1 MILYRIHLSN
11 NLFYRMG
18 NVITNPGEEDEDIK
32 NFLSEK
38 KEEFEGKWD
47 LESKNAE
54 LVKYFHISEYNLLK

>member
-1 MILYRIHLSN
+1 
-11 NLFYRMG
+11 MG

-54 LVKYFHISEYNLLK
+54 LVKYFHISEYNLLKWVYLHLYFVWLVNH